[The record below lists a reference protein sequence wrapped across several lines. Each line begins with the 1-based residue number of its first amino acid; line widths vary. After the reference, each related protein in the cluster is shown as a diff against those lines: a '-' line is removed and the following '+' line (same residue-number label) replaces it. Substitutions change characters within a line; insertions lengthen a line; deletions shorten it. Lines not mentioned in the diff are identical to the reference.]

1 MKNLDYKL
9 GIIIF
14 LVMIV
19 VIQFIRGQKELIVE
33 KIVEVPTE
41 VLITDTVEVEVP
53 VEVIYEV
60 PYEVIREVEKIV
72 IDTFIVEKIVKV
84 PFEVIKEVDKIVEI
98 ERPKENHWYLGLGY
112 EFGINPVFGGT
123 STRLLYKT
131 KSDKMF
137 GIDLGVRNHITNFE
151 TMQGQ
156 IKPYIGGS
164 IFIKIK

>member
-1 MKNLDYKL
+1 MKKLDYKL
-9 GIIIF
+9 GIILF

-33 KIVEVPTE
+33 KIVEVPVE
-41 VLITDTVEVEVP
+41 VIVTDTLEVEVP
-53 VEVIYEV
+53 VEVIYEI
-60 PYEVIREVEKIV
+60 PYEVITEVEKIV
-72 IDTFIVEKIVKV
+72 IDTFIVEKPVKV
-84 PFEVIKEVDKIVEI
+84 PFETIKQIDKIVEI
-98 ERPKENHWYLGLGY
+98 ERPKESQWYLGLGY
-112 EFGINPVFGGT
+112 EFGINPMLGGT

-156 IKPYIGGS
+156 IRPYFGGS
-164 IFIKIK
+164 IYIKIK

>member
-1 MKNLDYKL
+1 MKKLDYKL
-9 GIIIF
+9 GIILF

-33 KIVEVPTE
+33 RIVEVPIE
-41 VLITDTVEVEVP
+41 VLVTDTVEVEVP

-60 PYEVIREVEKIV
+60 PYEVIREVEKV
-72 IDTFIVEKIVKV
+72 VVDTFIVEKPVKV
-84 PFEVIKEVDKIVEI
+84 PFETIKEVDKIVEI
-98 ERPKENHWYLGLGY
+98 ERPKENHWYLGMGY
-112 EFGINPVFGGT
+112 EFGINPMFGGT

-156 IKPYIGGS
+156 IKPYFGGS
-164 IFIKIK
+164 IYIKIK

>member
-60 PYEVIREVEKIV
+60 PYEVIREVEKVV

-84 PFEVIKEVDKIVEI
+84 PFEVIKEVEKIVEI
-98 ERPKENHWYLGLGY
+98 ERPKESQWYLGLGY
-112 EFGINPVFGGT
+112 EFGINPMFGGT

-156 IKPYIGGS
+156 IKPYFGGS
-164 IFIKIK
+164 IYIKIK

>member
-53 VEVIYEV
+53 VEVIYEI
-60 PYEVIREVEKIV
+60 PYEVVVEKIV
-72 IDTFIVEKIVKV
+72 VDTFIVEKIVKV
-84 PFEVIKEVDKIVEI
+84 PFETIKEVDKIVEREV
-98 ERPKENHWYLGLGY
+98 ERPRESQWYLGLGY
-112 EFGINPVFGGT
+112 EFGINPMFGGT

>member
-1 MKNLDYKL
+1 
-9 GIIIF
+9 
-14 LVMIV
+14 MIV

-53 VEVIYEV
+53 VEVIYEI
-60 PYEVIREVEKIV
+60 PYEVVVEKIV
-72 IDTFIVEKIVKV
+72 VDTFIVEKIVKV
-84 PFEVIKEVDKIVEI
+84 PFETIKEVDKIVEREV
-98 ERPKENHWYLGLGY
+98 ERPRESQWYLGLGY
-112 EFGINPVFGGT
+112 EFGINPMFGGT

>member
-1 MKNLDYKL
+1 MKKLDYKL
-9 GIIIF
+9 GIILF

-19 VIQFIRGQKELIVE
+19 VIQFLRGPEIKEVE
-33 KIVEVPTE
+33 RIVEVEVE
-41 VLITDTVEVEVP
+41 VLVPDSIPYEVP

-60 PYEVIREVEKIV
+60 PYEVEVEKIV
-72 IDTFIVEKIVKV
+72 IDTFIVEKPVKV
-84 PFEVIKEVDKIVEI
+84 PFEVIKEVDKIVEREV
-98 ERPKENHWYLGLGY
+98 ERPKESQWYLGMGY
-112 EFGINPVFGGT
+112 EFGINPMFGGT

-156 IKPYIGGS
+156 IKPYFGGS
-164 IFIKIK
+164 IYIKIK

>member
-1 MKNLDYKL
+1 MKKLDYKL

-84 PFEVIKEVDKIVEI
+84 PFETIKEVDKIVEI

-112 EFGINPVFGGT
+112 EFGINPMFGGT

-164 IFIKIK
+164 LFIKIK